1 MMTWLMRAST
11 APSVLDGLHAF
22 QTTGS
27 PIPAL
32 LALAAPIIRRRLLL
46 KGHAHV

>member
-1 MMTWLMRAST
+1 MMTWLMRATT

-32 LALAAPIIRRRLLL
+32 LALATPLIRRRLSH
-46 KGHAHV
+46 KGHDHV